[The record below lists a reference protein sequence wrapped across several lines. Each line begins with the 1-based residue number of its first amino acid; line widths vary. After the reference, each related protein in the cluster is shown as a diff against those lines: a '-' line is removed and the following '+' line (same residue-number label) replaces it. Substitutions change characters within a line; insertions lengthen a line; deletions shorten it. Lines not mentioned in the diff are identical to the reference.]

1 MHLVSCTRLDS
12 PAEVGSQV
20 VRSDEFA
27 PNQPIALMRYPTG
40 HWSRHGFEEQLL
52 VDLDLRES
60 HGKMM
65 GHHLD
70 PVATRSP
77 ELYGMFLD

>member
-1 MHLVSCTRLDS
+1 
-12 PAEVGSQV
+12 
-20 VRSDEFA
+20 
-27 PNQPIALMRYPTG
+27 MRYPTA

-60 HGKMM
+60 HSKMM